1 MRTCLPLIAV
11 AIVLPAAGRADPV
24 RFNRD
29 VLPILADHCFA
40 CHGPDAAK
48 RKGKLRLDREA
59 DARKVL
65 GQPEASELVRRVTSA
80 DPDERMPPK
89 GSGRELTKAQV
100 DTLRRW
106 VAEGAKWEKHW

>member
-1 MRTCLPLIAV
+1 MRTRPLLTAAV
-11 AIVLPAAGRADPV
+11 ALMLPAAGRAEPV

-29 VLPILADHCFA
+29 VLPILADKCFA

-48 RKGKLRLDREA
+48 RQADLRLDREA

-65 GQPEASELVRRVTSA
+65 GKPDASELVRRITSA

-89 GSGRELTKAQV
+89 GSGRELTKAQIE
-100 DTLRRW
+100 TL
-106 VAEGAKWEKHW
+106 